1 MTREESLDSTHLAA
15 EGMRSEILENTDIDV
30 DPDGTEALLTHSQD
44 MIDKLRTMPLGDTPL
59 ERLFAQL
66 PDQASDIFSGGWV
79 TPRDLII
86 RLRDRNYP

>member
-1 MTREESLDSTHLAA
+1 LDSTHLAV
-15 EGMRSEILENTDIDV
+15 ERMHSEILENADIDV

-44 MIDKLRTMPLGDTPL
+44 MIDKLRAMPLGDTPL

-66 PDQASDIFSGGWV
+66 PDQASDIFSGDWV
-79 TPRDLII
+79 MPRDLII

>member
-1 MTREESLDSTHLAA
+1 M
-15 EGMRSEILENTDIDV
+15 
-30 DPDGTEALLTHSQD
+30 EALLAHSQD
-44 MIDKLRTMPLGDTPL
+44 MIDRLEAMPLGVTPL

-79 TPRDLII
+79 TPRNLII

>member
-15 EGMRSEILENTDIDV
+15 ERMGSEILENADIDD

-44 MIDKLRTMPLGDTPL
+44 MIDKLRAMPLGDTPL

>member
-1 MTREESLDSTHLAA
+1 LDSTHLAV
-15 EGMRSEILENTDIDV
+15 ERMHSEILENADIDV

-44 MIDKLRTMPLGDTPL
+44 MIDRLKVMLLGDTPL

-66 PDQASDIFSGGWV
+66 RDQASDIFSGDWV
-79 TPRDLII
+79 MPRDLII

>member
-1 MTREESLDSTHLAA
+1 LDSTHLAV
-15 EGMRSEILENTDIDV
+15 ERMHSEILENTDIDV

-44 MIDKLRTMPLGDTPL
+44 MIDKLRAMPLGDTPP
-59 ERLFAQL
+59 EQLFAQL

-79 TPRDLII
+79 MPRDLII

>member
-1 MTREESLDSTHLAA
+1 MGSTHLAA
-15 EGMRSEILENTDIDV
+15 ERMGSEILENADIDD
-30 DPDGTEALLTHSQD
+30 DPDGTEALLAHSQD
-44 MIDKLRTMPLGDTPL
+44 MIDKLRAMALGDTPL

-79 TPRDLII
+79 MPRDLII